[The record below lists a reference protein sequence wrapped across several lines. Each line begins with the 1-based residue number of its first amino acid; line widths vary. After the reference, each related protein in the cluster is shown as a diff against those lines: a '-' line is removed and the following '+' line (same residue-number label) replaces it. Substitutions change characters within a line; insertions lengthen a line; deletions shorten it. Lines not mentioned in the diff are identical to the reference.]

1 MTRHEMARHEMAKVL
16 AFLWQLDDNIQQV
29 VIMKKTIIA
38 LELIFLLLAVS
49 CVSDPSVMR
58 VSSLTRTDL
67 SGYWNDTDVR
77 IVCEALINDCLN
89 APRVEEAIKAKRGG
103 IPVVLVGRFR
113 NESSEHI
120 DTSIIADYMEIAI
133 FNSGKMDFVAGGSIR
148 EELRAERQDQQ
159 SNASEDT
166 AASLANETGADFMLF
181 GSVRSIVDRAGN
193 QTARTY
199 FVNAELTNVETNT
212 RLWMGQ
218 NSEIKKIVTR
228 PATKF

>member
-1 MTRHEMARHEMAKVL
+1 M
-16 AFLWQLDDNIQQV
+16 
-29 VIMKKTIIA
+29 
-38 LELIFLLLAVS
+38 LLAVS
-49 CVSDPSVMR
+49 CTSDPSVMR
-58 VSSLTRTDL
+58 VNSLTRTDL

-89 APRVEEAIKAKRGG
+89 SPRVDEAIKAKRGRTPF
-103 IPVVLVGRFR
+103 ILVGRFR

-133 FNSGKMDFVAGGSIR
+133 INSGKMDSVAGGNTR
-148 EELRAERQDQQ
+148 EEIRVERQDQQ
-159 SNASEDT
+159 SNASEET
-166 AASLANETGADFMLF
+166 AASLANEIGADFMLF

-199 FVNAELTNVETNT
+199 FVTAELTNVETNA

-228 PATKF
+228 PLNKL